1 MLVLRIAM
9 LLALILIGGLVLAWF
24 IGGNRKYL
32 RLAWRVFQVILAA
45 VLGFFALLVMERLA
59 LMV

>member
-45 VLGFFALLVMERLA
+45 VLGFFALLVTERLV